1 MDTTETV
8 EMMTIAKMIKMTKR
22 KMRRKIKMEMQTT
35 MVKINVNRMNTMSMR
50 KRRLSTVSVDT
61 LSSILAR

>member
-8 EMMTIAKMIKMTKR
+8 EMMAIAKMIKMTKR